1 MIIRCRYHAKFT
13 FVGPKSAPLA
23 SKEVSQV
30 RLCSHTLRQRAAFF
44 SEILKTKQIKLCT
57 HDIYNHYII
66 VHICLHNTLSIY
78 AATTYMHAVFPRRYS
93 ISFSPLKHLVC
104 VSCSLQNCKT
114 TQNSHTSIQVDKTCH
129 H

>member
-1 MIIRCRYHAKFT
+1 MQNSLLLDQRVLLWQARRYH
-13 FVGPKSAPLA
+13 KSAMFTYIEA
-23 SKEVSQV
+23 TCCIFSK
-30 RLCSHTLRQRAAFF
+30 
-44 SEILKTKQIKLCT
+44 ILKTNNKSNYVLT
-57 HDIYNHYII
+57 IYIYVYII
-66 VHICLHNTLSIY
+66 IISLFICLHNTLSIY
-78 AATTYMHAVFPRRYS
+78 AAAYMHAVFPRRYS